1 MTAGGSLAELLDVV
15 QREVVARMPDTAR
28 ARRLVAALREAA
40 PDPDRPVDA
49 DACARLTEA
58 GRREARALALTFQPD
73 AKAAEAGR
81 AQSGEETT
89 GDAVPGPDP
98 AAVRRRGASVTSV
111 TRDADGLATIAL
123 DALDDLAAAAPY
135 VDAAFA
141 LVRGCRALVLDLRA
155 NRGGDPST
163 GALVIGW
170 LLGGARVPLSTIVF
184 ADRERPLWTP
194 GLRSDREL
202 AATPVAVLT
211 SARTYAAAE
220 GLAYHLRARR
230 RAAVVGE
237 PTAGAA
243 DEVTGVRLT
252 PHVRGLLPC
261 GHVVDARTGGNWEG
275 AGVEPDVACPAAEA
289 PARARAL
296 LASG

>member
-1 MTAGGSLAELLDVV
+1 
-15 QREVVARMPDTAR
+15 
-28 ARRLVAALREAA
+28 
-40 PDPDRPVDA
+40 VDA
-49 DACARLTEA
+49 QACARLTAA
-58 GRREARALALTFQPD
+58 GQRESRAWELTYRPD
-73 AKAAEAGR
+73 AATGEA
-81 AQSGEETT
+81 TT
-89 GDAVPGPDP
+89 GDAATGADAV
-98 AAVRRRGASVTSV
+98 AVRRRGASVARV
-111 TRDADGLATIAL
+111 ERDADGLATITL

-155 NRGGDPST
+155 NRGGDPGT
-163 GALVIGW
+163 GALVIGR
-170 LLGGARVPLSTIVF
+170 LLGGARVPLSTTAL
-184 ADRERPLWTP
+184 ADGERPLWTP

-211 SARTYAAAE
+211 SARTFAAAE

-252 PHVRGLLPC
+252 PHVHGLLPC
-261 GHVVDARTGGNWEG
+261 GHVVDARTGTNWEG
-275 AGVEPDVACPAAEA
+275 VGVEPDVACPAAEA

-296 LASG
+296 LAVG